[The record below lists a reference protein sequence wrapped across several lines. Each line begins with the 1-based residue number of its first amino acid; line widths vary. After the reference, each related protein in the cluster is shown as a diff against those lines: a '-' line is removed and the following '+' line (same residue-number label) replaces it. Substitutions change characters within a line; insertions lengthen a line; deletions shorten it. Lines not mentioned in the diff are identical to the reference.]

1 MRKMMTNHQMWW
13 IPYFQ
18 NPFGHFFEW
27 HHLNHPMFERFV
39 PNKFHQLCEP
49 NSNAWGENW
58 VKACQSI
65 QLSWGWRDEINQLGW
80 QIASKIESL
89 GTGPGAVACA
99 ALVVES
105 PSQHST
111 WFAKAADA
119 FEQQYII
126 YIIIYIYVYIHI
138 VYHMH
143 IICIYIYTYVRGAPL
158 GYISF
163 VPWELSYVQF
173 TFRFIYMH
181 VHNSTLGMY

>member
-1 MRKMMTNHQMWW
+1 MRKMMTNHQIWW

-126 YIIIYIYVYIHI
+126 YIYIYVCVYIHI
-138 VYHMH
+138 VYNMY
-143 IICIYIYTYVRGAPL
+143 IICMYIICMYVC
-158 GYISF
+158 
-163 VPWELSYVQF
+163 
-173 TFRFIYMH
+173 M
-181 VHNSTLGMY
+181 